1 MTGSP
6 RPRKWETQWPG
17 CRPGRP
23 PMPKISPTLR
33 PTRAVGHGPPRG
45 RRRCLARRR
54 WLGLP
59 RAEKNKGKTGQS
71 ASAANFLSAQEPQ
84 LKEEAAIA
92 HGVRGASPS
101 HQVGGAW
108 SAKNQGI
115 TGQGVS
121 AAGFVL
127 AQEPY
132 DLESDEEPKAE
143 DEHRHTPEAA
153 DWEAMRI
160 LANNRSACGT
170 TAARMARDTATAEAA
185 PSWTG
190 IGANYAA

>member
-1 MTGSP
+1 
-6 RPRKWETQWPG
+6 
-17 CRPGRP
+17 
-23 PMPKISPTLR
+23 
-33 PTRAVGHGPPRG
+33 
-45 RRRCLARRR
+45 
-54 WLGLP
+54 
-59 RAEKNKGKTGQS
+59 
-71 ASAANFLSAQEPQ
+71 
-84 LKEEAAIA
+84 
-92 HGVRGASPS
+92 
-101 HQVGGAW
+101 VGGAW

-132 DLESDEEPKAE
+132 DLESDKEPEAE

-160 LANNRSACGT
+160 LADNRSVRGT

-190 IGANYAA
+190 IGANYAAWVQALKQDPMSPEAAINEEAPDRAYLAIMNGATHLSVLQHLHR